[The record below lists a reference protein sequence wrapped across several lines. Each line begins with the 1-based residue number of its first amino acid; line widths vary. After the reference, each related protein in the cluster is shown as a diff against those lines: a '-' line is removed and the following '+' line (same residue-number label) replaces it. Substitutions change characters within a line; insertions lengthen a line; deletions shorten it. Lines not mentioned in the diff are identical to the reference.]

1 MHKKKI
7 MFLSLFDGGG
17 QGGDGGAGSS
27 GGTGDGGGA
36 SGSGSG
42 GNSGGGFTYEQLDEI
57 ASSRASAAEKTAI
70 SRFLQKKG
78 LTEEEA
84 DAAFADWKTQK
95 AKNSP
100 DNAQLME
107 ERDAARKEL
116 ELLKNTNYLR
126 DKGVRA
132 DELEFV
138 QFKIEKLVDDKTDF
152 KKAADKFLK
161 ENPKYT
167 GRGYRVVSTGKPDGG
182 SGTGQTVN
190 DLINTSIRS
199 AFGR

>member
-1 MHKKKI
+1 MGTKKI
-7 MFLSLFDGGG
+7 MPLTLFDDGG
-17 QGGDGGAGSS
+17 QGGS
-27 GGTGDGGGA
+27 GGTGGSGT
-36 SGSGSG
+36 GSGSG
-42 GNSGGGFTYEQLDEI
+42 AQDGAGGSSGGGFTYEQLDEV
-57 ASSRASAAEKTAI
+57 ASSRANAAEKTAVR
-70 SRFLQKKG
+70 RFLQQKG

-84 DAAFADWKTQK
+84 EAAFTEWQAQK

-100 DNAQLME
+100 DSAKLIE

-116 ELLKNTNYLR
+116 AALRNTNYLR

-138 QFKIEKLVDDKTDF
+138 LFKVEKLVDDKTDF

-161 ENPKYT
+161 ENPRYT
-167 GRGYRVVSTGKPDGG
+167 GQGYRVVSTGKPDGG
-182 SGTGQTVN
+182 SGSGSGQTVN
-190 DLINTSIRS
+190 DSINASIRS